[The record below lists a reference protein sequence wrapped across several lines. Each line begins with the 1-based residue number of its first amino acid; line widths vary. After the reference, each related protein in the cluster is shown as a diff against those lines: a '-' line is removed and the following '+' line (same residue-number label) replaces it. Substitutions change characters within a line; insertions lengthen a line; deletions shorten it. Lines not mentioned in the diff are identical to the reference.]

1 MITRDQFL
9 GLDDSKLVN
18 FKDDPKRMLVLL
30 GDRDA
35 VKALGPLFADA
46 YDNGFEIKI
55 ASAYRSFYKQ
65 FKIFDDKFN
74 GKRPVLD
81 ENEEPMDISSL
92 SAEQKVLEIVRFSAI
107 PGFSRHHFGT
117 DFDIYASNLLPEG
130 KQLELTAREYQQG
143 NYFYKFDIYLKN
155 ALNKFGF
162 VRPYT
167 GKNSMGFEPWHISFE
182 KRASEYLNVFKLED
196 AVEYLSSFN
205 ESWVPYAVEYAK
217 THYKDLI
224 GAKK

>member
-1 MITRDQFL
+1 MITKEQFL

-81 ENEEPMDISSL
+81 ANEEPMDISSL
-92 SAEQKVLEIVRFSAI
+92 SDEQKVLEIVRFSAI
-107 PGFSRHHFGT
+107 PGFSRHNFGT

-130 KQLELTAREYQQG
+130 KQLELTAREYQKG
-143 NYFYKFDIYLKN
+143 SYFYKNEWERIDNIFSFGEVTLVKFQPVTNPPVADDDGKPVSYKMYNETGYSDHLPLKC
-155 ALNKFGF
+155 
-162 VRPYT
+162 
-167 GKNSMGFEPWHISFE
+167 II
-182 KRASEYLNVFKLED
+182 
-196 AVEYLSSFN
+196 
-205 ESWVPYAVEYAK
+205 
-217 THYKDLI
+217 LI
-224 GAKK
+224 